1 MLLREFRRDGSPIV
15 AGAGRPARSTIEASL
30 AARQNAMQV
39 QDPAQLN
46 QRLSELK
53 LEHRDLDAAIDHLAA
68 AISRD
73 ELQLTRLKK
82 RKLLLKDAISR
93 IESRLIPD
101 LDA

>member
-1 MLLREFRRDGSPIV
+1 
-15 AGAGRPARSTIEASL
+15 
-30 AARQNAMQV
+30 MQV

-46 QRLSELK
+46 QRLAELK
-53 LEHRDLDAAIDHLAA
+53 VEHRDLDTAIDHLAA
-68 AISRD
+68 AIGRD

-93 IESRLIPD
+93 IESQLIPD